1 MFRYLSSVGF
11 PLAIFAA
18 LAALSL
24 WLRHAIELPETGRD
38 GKGRHDPDYI
48 IHDFRMI
55 KLSPTG
61 VPHHTLRA
69 SKLIHYPDDDSTA
82 VERPQLASLP
92 APKGSAGSP
101 TVTMQAKAARL
112 SADGT
117 EVQLQGDVQLERSP
131 IGARALLRAE
141 MDTLTV
147 FPEAEKATTEAA
159 VRLSEGGSR
168 LNGTGMDVDQK
179 AQTFVLRSQV
189 TGTFVP
195 KHGPQQ

>member
-24 WLRHAIELPETGRD
+24 WLRHAIELPEAGRD

-48 IHDFRMI
+48 IHDFRTI
-55 KLSPTG
+55 KLSPAG
-61 VPHHTLRA
+61 GPHHTLRA
-69 SKLIHYPDDDSTA
+69 SKLTHYPDDDSTA
-82 VERPQLASLP
+82 VERPQLTSLP
-92 APKGSAGSP
+92 AGKGGGA
-101 TVTMQAKAARL
+101 TVTMQANAARV
-112 SADGT
+112 SADGAQ
-117 EVQLQGDVQLERSP
+117 VVLLGDVQLERSP
-131 IGARALLRAE
+131 LADRALLRAE
-141 MDTLTV
+141 MDSLTV
-147 FPEAEKATTEAA
+147 YPDAEKATTEAA
-159 VRLSEGGSR
+159 VRISEGASR

>member
-11 PLAIFAA
+11 PLAIFAV

-24 WLRHAIELPETGRD
+24 WLRQAVELPEGGRD

-92 APKGSAGSP
+92 AAKAGGGGA
-101 TVTMQAKAARL
+101 TVTVQAREARV

-117 EVQLQGDVQLERSP
+117 EVRLQGDVQLERSP
-131 IGARALLRAE
+131 LADRALLRAE
-141 MDTLTV
+141 MDSLTV
-147 FPEAEKATTEAA
+147 YPDAEKATTEAA

-195 KHGPQQ
+195 QHGPPQ

>member
-24 WLRHAIELPETGRD
+24 WLRHAIELPEAGRD

-48 IHDFRMI
+48 IHDFRSI
-55 KLSPTG
+55 KLSPAG
-61 VPHHTLRA
+61 GPHHTLRA
-69 SKLIHYPDDDSTA
+69 SKLIHYADDDSTA
-82 VERPQLASLP
+82 VERPRLTSLP
-92 APKGSAGSP
+92 APKGGGAA
-101 TVTMQAKAARL
+101 VTMQAKEARV

-117 EVQLQGDVQLERSP
+117 QVVLLGDVQLERAP
-131 IGARALLRAE
+131 LADRALLRAE
-141 MDTLTV
+141 MDSLTV
-147 FPEAEKATTEAA
+147 YPDTEKATTEAA
-159 VRLSEGGSR
+159 VRISEGGSR

-195 KHGPQQ
+195 QHGPQQ